1 MRNPAEQAEFFKVL
15 SKLLYYLVTGQSYVG
30 YLAAQKWNK
39 YYILGEQLK
48 RRELVT
54 EAVKTENILPEV
66 CTERFSSR

>member
-30 YLAAQKWNK
+30 YLAAKNWNK

-48 RRELVT
+48 RRELVA

-66 CTERFSSR
+66 CT